1 MVLTGVVAVQSMKGF
16 RLPMEI
22 EAVLEV
28 PNVLM

>member
-1 MVLTGVVAVQSMKGF
+1 MVLMRVVAVQSMKGF
-16 RLPMEI
+16 RLPTEV